1 MNLERTRS
9 VPRMW
14 RKALAS
20 ARCPNHGSPTEIFVV
35 YYNVEKTNKVK
46 APKTLATPFKPSMK
60 FHELQVTTMPIT
72 LKIIALIFTD
82 IIVLT

>member
-1 MNLERTRS
+1 MVKHRYWRMNLERTRS

-35 YYNVEKTNKVK
+35 YYNVEKTNKK
-46 APKTLATPFKPSMK
+46 LTTNKQKTNK
-60 FHELQVTTMPIT
+60 
-72 LKIIALIFTD
+72 
-82 IIVLT
+82 